1 MSSRF
6 FKISRI
12 RDVGSFGRNV
22 FQLWQ
27 RRGRRQPANKKDF
40 SMPPKFSVIYAEN
53 FDKKRR
59 AAFQRP
65 PFLFSGDYEAI
76 RFRDENRN

>member
-27 RRGRRQPANKKDF
+27 RRGRGPWLD
-40 SMPPKFSVIYAEN
+40 
-53 FDKKRR
+53 
-59 AAFQRP
+59 
-65 PFLFSGDYEAI
+65 EAQ
-76 RFRDENRN
+76 D